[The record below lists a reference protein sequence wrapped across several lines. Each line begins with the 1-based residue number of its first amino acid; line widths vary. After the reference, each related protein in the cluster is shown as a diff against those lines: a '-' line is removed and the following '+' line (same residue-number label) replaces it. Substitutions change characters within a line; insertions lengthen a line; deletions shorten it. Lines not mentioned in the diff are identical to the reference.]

1 MTCMY
6 CKGDMAPS
14 TTIHVVEIDKK
25 IIIVRNVPC
34 LKCTQ
39 CGETVYTGDTVEQ
52 LEKIV
57 NTLSQFMTEIA
68 VVEYSHAA

>member
-1 MTCMY
+1 MTCLY
-6 CKGDMAPS
+6 CKGDMKPS
-14 TTIHVVEIDKK
+14 TTTHVVEIEKK

-39 CGETVYTGDTVEQ
+39 CGETVYTGDTVEK

-57 NTLSQFMTEIA
+57 NTLSQLMTEIA
-68 VVEYSHAA
+68 VVEYSNAA

>member
-1 MTCMY
+1 MV
-6 CKGDMAPS
+6 PS

-57 NTLSQFMTEIA
+57 NTLSQLMTEIA

>member
-1 MTCMY
+1 M
-6 CKGDMAPS
+6 KPS
-14 TTIHVVEIDKK
+14 TTTHVVEIEKK

-39 CGETVYTGDTVEQ
+39 CGETVYTGDTVER

-57 NTLSQFMTEIA
+57 NTLSQLMTEIA
-68 VVEYSHAA
+68 VVEYSNAA